1 MLPSSIV
8 LALLATPFASGK
20 SIERQNARVSLFLLP
35 AFLYYRDMQPVHL
48 LVIAAGITLIIIFVG
63 GGKSTDNDKPQSTTY
78 SNATGPDGVPGAQSF
93 QTSAPFYPSPWMT
106 GAGDWASAYEQA
118 RAFVSQLT
126 LLEKVN
132 LTTGV
137 G

>member
-1 MLPSSIV
+1 MHYLAQVLV
-8 LALLATPFASGK
+8 LAIVIPF
-20 SIERQNARVSLFLLP
+20 
-35 AFLYYRDMQPVHL
+35 
-48 LVIAAGITLIIIFVG
+48 IIISVG
-63 GGKSTDNDKPQSTTY
+63 PTNNEHKNTTY
-78 SNATGPDGVPGAQSF
+78 SGAVDPDAVPGAQSF

>member
-1 MLPSSIV
+1 MAPSFLSSAVYFLNATSLLSPYLQCV
-8 LALLATPFASGK
+8 L
-20 SIERQNARVSLFLLP
+20 
-35 AFLYYRDMQPVHL
+35 QPVELDVLHKRQS
-48 LVIAAGITLIIIFVG
+48 AAQPFN
-63 GGKSTDNDKPQSTTY
+63 NDY
-78 SNATGPDGVPGAQSF
+78 TGPNF
-93 QTSAPFYPSPWMT
+93 TSPPSYPSPWGT
-106 GAGDWASAYEQA
+106 GAGNWSSAYEQA

>member
-1 MLPSSIV
+1 MAPSFLASAVYFLNATSQLSTCLQYV
-8 LALLATPFASGK
+8 L
-20 SIERQNARVSLFLLP
+20 
-35 AFLYYRDMQPVHL
+35 QPVESTEAL
-48 LVIAAGITLIIIFVG
+48 NKRQAAQPFN
-63 GGKSTDNDKPQSTTY
+63 NDY
-78 SNATGPDGVPGAQSF
+78 TGPQFSSPPS
-93 QTSAPFYPSPWMT
+93 YPSPWGS
-106 GAGDWASAYEQA
+106 GAGNWSSAYERA